1 MLISKCEKAG
11 VETKTIQPAFTSQIG
26 HHKFM
31 KKYGLSS
38 HESAAMTI
46 ARKAMNFNHIEKV
59 PVKNILQ
66 NKEGILLKGV
76 ESMERSIESMEKVY
90 FWTEESIFYIEVF

>member
-1 MLISKCEKAG
+1 MKQKRSK
-11 VETKTIQPAFTSQIG
+11 PAFTSQIG

-66 NKEGILLKGV
+66 NKEGILLKRRLNQWKEVSNQWKKYTFGQK
-76 ESMERSIESMEKVY
+76 SYLLYKV
-90 FWTEESIFYIEVF
+90 F